1 MRDGIVV
8 GGVERSGWMDRYSA
22 IGLVDLGSIPTTTN
36 GGDHVDDHCCEL
48 RLVVSDVYA

>member
-1 MRDGIVV
+1 MRDEIVV

-22 IGLVDLGSIPTTTN
+22 IDLVDLGSIPTPTN

-48 RLVVSDVYA
+48 RLAVSDVYA